1 MYMAR
6 FHPTAKAVGFPVRRI
21 VNKSWRDKYQ
31 LVGISDVHDF
41 EHGEDIL
48 EDGNIDM
55 KGILL
60 GILNTPAV
68 LPLLKGIDTEL
79 DDLIERKLKK

>member
-1 MYMAR
+1 M
-6 FHPTAKAVGFPVRRI
+6 PIK
-21 VNKSWRDKYQ
+21 KSDKYQ

-68 LPLLKGIDTEL
+68 LPVKRNQYRT
-79 DDLIERKLKK
+79 